1 MKNKG
6 TLYFFC
12 GKMGVGKT
20 TYSIELA
27 NEKKAVLFSEDE
39 WLSNLFPGEIHNFN
53 DYIQYSKKIKPILI
67 KHVSQLLRLGIS
79 VVMDFPGNTI
89 KQREWFKSIIIES
102 SSLHKLIYLKADDDL
117 CLKHLEKRRLSSP
130 ERNQFDTMEVFK
142 QVTSY
147 FQEPSEEE
155 GYNIELIN
163 K

>member
-1 MKNKG
+1 
-6 TLYFFC
+6 
-12 GKMGVGKT
+12 
-20 TYSIELA
+20 
-27 NEKKAVLFSEDE
+27 
-39 WLSNLFPGEIHNFN
+39 
-53 DYIQYSKKIKPILI
+53 
-67 KHVSQLLRLGIS
+67 
-79 VVMDFPGNTI
+79 MDFPGNTI